1 MKALPFRFG
10 AQPSADGA
18 TTDFRLWAPSQKAVE
33 LETDGGRRFALQP
46 KDGGWFEASLP
57 LPPGSRYRYRVVQ
70 PNGETLAVPDPASR
84 AQAGDVHD
92 FSTVVDLAAFEW
104 QHAGWRGRPWHE
116 AVVYELHAGLMGG
129 FAGIEARLPELAS
142 LGVTAVELMPIADF
156 PGPRNWGYDGV
167 LPYAPDASYGTPE
180 ALMRLVDSAHGL
192 GLMVML
198 DVVYN
203 HFGPDGNY
211 LHLLAPSF
219 YRDDVKTPWGSAI
232 DFRRP
237 EVRDYFTANA
247 IQWVRDYRI
256 DGLRLDAVHEIGEGD
271 WLDEMA
277 LAVREAAGPDRH
289 VHLVLENENNDA
301 GHLEPVPHRFDA
313 QWNDDLHHAVH
324 VLLTGE
330 AEGYYQ
336 DHADRPAERLAR
348 ILGSGFGYQGEPS
361 KNWQGEPRGTP
372 SGHLPTTAFVD
383 CLQNH
388 DQIGNR
394 ALGER
399 LVTLADPKALRAAV
413 ALLLLS
419 PHVPM
424 IFMGEE
430 DGSPTPFLF
439 FTSHH
444 DALADLVREGRRNEF
459 SHFAAF
465 ADPALRERIPDPN
478 DPATF
483 EASRPVPGADADA
496 WRALY
501 RGLLRLRRER
511 LVPVLAGAR
520 SAGARALGD
529 AAVEAAWTL
538 GDGSRLVIA
547 SHFGDAPL
555 AWTGAP
561 AGGELLHAS
570 TDAAPGATL
579 PPRSTQAWIVPA
591 A

>member
-1 MKALPFRFG
+1 MQDVPFRFG
-10 AQPSADGA
+10 AVPTPDGH
-18 TTDFRLWAPSQKAVE
+18 TDFRLWAPSQRAVE
-33 LETDGGRRFALQP
+33 LETDGGDAFPMQLRA
-46 KDGGWFEASLP
+46 DGWFTATLP
-57 LPPGSRYRYRVVQ
+57 LTAGSRYRFRVLQ
-70 PNGETLAVPDPASR
+70 DNGEPLAVPDPASR

-92 FSTVVDLAAFEW
+92 FSVVVDHAAFDW
-104 QHAGWRGRPWHE
+104 QHADWRGRPWHE

-129 FAGIEARLPELAS
+129 FTGIEARLPELAE

-167 LPYAPDASYGTPE
+167 LPYAPDASYGTPDE
-180 ALMRLVDSAHGL
+180 LRRLVDTAHGL

-211 LHLLAPSF
+211 LHLLSPSF

-237 EVRDYFTANA
+237 EVRAYFTENA
-247 IQWVRDYRI
+247 IQWVRDYRL
-256 DGLRLDAVHEIGEGD
+256 DGLRLDAVHEIGEPD

-277 LAVREAAGPDRH
+277 LAVREAAGPDRQ

-301 GHLEPVPHRFDA
+301 AHLTPQPHRFDA
-313 QWNDDLHHAVH
+313 QWNDDAHHAIH

-330 AEGYYQ
+330 SEGYYQ

-348 ILGSGFGYQGEPS
+348 ILAEGFGYQGEPS
-361 KNWQGEPRGTP
+361 NNWDGEPRGTT
-372 SGHLPTTAFVD
+372 SAQLPTTAFID

-399 LVTLADPKALRAAV
+399 LLALADRDAVQAAV
-413 ALLLLS
+413 ALLLMS
-419 PHVPM
+419 PHIPM

-430 DGSPTPFLF
+430 DGSTTPFLF

-444 DALADLVREGRRNEF
+444 DELADLVRNGRRSEF
-459 SHFAAF
+459 SHFGAF

-478 DPATF
+478 EPATY
-483 EASRPVPGADADA
+483 EESRPVPGPDAGV
-496 WRALY
+496 WRLLY
-501 RGLLRLRRER
+501 RDLLRLRRDR
-511 LVPVLAGAR
+511 LMPHLAGAR
-520 SAGARALGD
+520 SAGAQALGEQ
-529 AAVEAAWTL
+529 AVVAKWTL
-538 GDGSRLVIA
+538 GDGSQLVIA
-547 SHFGDAPL
+547 SHFGETAIGWPDAPDAAHL
-555 AWTGAP
+555 IFANRDAVAP
-561 AGGELLHAS
+561 AS
-570 TDAAPGATL
+570 L
-579 PPRSTQAWIVPA
+579 PPRCTQVWIVPGA
-591 A
+591 